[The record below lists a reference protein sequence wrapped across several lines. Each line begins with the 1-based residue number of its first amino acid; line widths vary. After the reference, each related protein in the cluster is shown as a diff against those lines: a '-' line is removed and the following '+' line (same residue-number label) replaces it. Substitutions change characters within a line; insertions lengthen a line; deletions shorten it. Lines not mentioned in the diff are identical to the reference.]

1 MSEPWPQ
8 TSGFTRNTLSK
19 PYRRLMNTS
28 GMPFRDHV
36 GSMALCHAALRF
48 ASDTLR
54 AGGHLVCKFY
64 QGNEDK
70 HLEAKLR
77 RIFTHI
83 YRQKPEASRTVRFFF
98 FTSPPFSFPQIHT
111 QMDRTNQNQN
121 PPLLTQ

>member
-8 TSGFTRNTLSK
+8 TSGFTRNTLSR

-77 RIFTHI
+77 RIFTHVH
-83 YRQKPEASRTVRFFF
+83 RQKPESSRPVRFSSCLSLFL
-98 FTSPPFSFPQIHT
+98 SLKHT
-111 QMDRTNQNQN
+111 QMDRNQPK